1 MHARSF
7 RAGFPLSIA
16 CASHEI
22 ERLNRLPG
30 PATLIKRR
38 NKIEKQLGE
47 MRGLAA
53 RQRAGATLEAN
64 QRTKLAGMAEAEEK
78 LRQVYLQGTPAQ
90 REVKETPMPRNSHK
104 HARSTQLTKRPAA

>member
-16 CASHEI
+16 CACHEI

-90 REVKETPMPRNSHK
+90 REVKETPMPRDSHK